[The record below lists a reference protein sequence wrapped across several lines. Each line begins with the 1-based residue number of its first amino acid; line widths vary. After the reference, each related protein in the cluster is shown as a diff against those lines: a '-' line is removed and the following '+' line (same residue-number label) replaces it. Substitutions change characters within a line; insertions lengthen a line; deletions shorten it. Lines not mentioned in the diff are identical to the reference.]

1 MKTLTYASIIGT
13 ASFVL
18 SGVTHAA
25 AITFD
30 DLAPTSNGISTAVTS
45 DGFDFVGDHFHI
57 IDTFD
62 SRLVSS
68 GSNYLSA
75 EAASS
80 LGKSV
85 TMTHAGGSLF
95 NLIGLEVA
103 ELWLPGEP
111 LNDFSDVIITGN
123 QSGGGILSTSITL
136 DGIRDGVG
144 GVDDFQW
151 AAIGWTNLIS
161 VTITGANSTGAFGD
175 YSIDNINVS
184 LVPEPETYALLL
196 AGLGI
201 VGAYAR
207 RRAING

>member
-1 MKTLTYASIIGT
+1 MKTLTYVSIIGA

-18 SGVTHAA
+18 SGMTHAA
-25 AITFD
+25 TITFD
-30 DLAPTSNGISTAVTS
+30 DIAPTSNAIQTAVTS
-45 DGFDFVGDHFHI
+45 DGFNFAGDHFHI

-75 EAASS
+75 EDAAD

-95 NLIGLEVA
+95 NLIGLDVG
-103 ELWLPGEP
+103 ELWLPGES
-111 LNDFSDVIITGN
+111 LNDFSDVLLTGN
-123 QSGGGILSTSITL
+123 QFGGGVLSTTIRL

-144 GVDDFQW
+144 GLNDFQSV
-151 AAIGWTNLIS
+151 AIGWTNLVS
-161 VTITGANSTGAFGD
+161 VTITGVDSSGGFGD
-175 YSIDNINVS
+175 YSIDSISVS

-196 AGLGI
+196 AGLGV
-201 VGAYAR
+201 VGAFAR
-207 RRAING
+207 RRTVS